1 MIRIAIALVFLATMF
16 SCTMS
21 AQQVKD
27 VDVKAAKA
35 MIDKGGVTI
44 LDVRTP
50 AEYQAGH
57 IAQSVL
63 ANYNDPAFESM
74 IAKIDKNK
82 PVLVYCAAGGR
93 SSRAAKLMSEKGW
106 KNVSNMLGG
115 MGAWGKAGYRKVVDF
130 YEEGKGKK

>member
-1 MIRIAIALVFLATMF
+1 MNMIRIAIALVFLATMF

-35 MIDKGGVTI
+35 IIDKGGVTI

-57 IAQSVL
+57 IAESVL

-115 MGAWGKAGYRKVVDF
+115 MGAWGKAGYVVDF

>member
-1 MIRIAIALVFLATMF
+1 MTKIFASLILIAASFA
-16 SCTMS
+16 CTMN

-57 IAQSVL
+57 IAESVL

-74 IAKIDKNK
+74 IAKLDKSK

-115 MGAWGKAGYRKVVDF
+115 MGAWGKAGYAMDF
-130 YEEGKGKK
+130 YEPGKGKK

>member
-1 MIRIAIALVFLATMF
+1 MTRIISVLFLLAV
-16 SCTMS
+16 SVACTMN

-27 VDVKAAKA
+27 VDVKAAKT
-35 MIDKGGVTI
+35 MIDKGGLTI

-50 AEYQAGH
+50 EEYKAGH
-57 IAQSVL
+57 IANATL

-74 IAKIDKNK
+74 IAKIDKSK

-93 SSRAAKLMSEKGW
+93 SSRAAKLMAEKGW

-115 MGAWGKAGYRKVVDF
+115 MGAWGRAGYGMDF
-130 YEEGKGKK
+130 YEENNGKK